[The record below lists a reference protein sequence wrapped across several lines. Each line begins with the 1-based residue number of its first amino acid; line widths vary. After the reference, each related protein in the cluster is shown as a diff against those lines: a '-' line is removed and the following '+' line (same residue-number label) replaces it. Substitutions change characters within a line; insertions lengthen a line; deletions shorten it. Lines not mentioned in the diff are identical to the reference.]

1 MGKDGAARHLLRR
14 AIEAMLLITKQE
26 KANKKSGKMLRK
38 KELEVNELSLF
49 GYRIAS
55 ALLRF
60 LLLFF
65 LSIQNRGVQRC
76 AVCLL
81 LEIALSTFS

>member
-49 GYRIAS
+49 GYRVAS

-60 LLLFF
+60 FF
-65 LSIQNRGVQRC
+65 CFFFFVNP
-76 AVCLL
+76 
-81 LEIALSTFS
+81 E